1 MKVLEEKTF
10 RLRGKKISIGP
21 EEAHALLESTEGVS
35 SRGKNPKYFVVVG
48 KRRVPV
54 KSAFETILRAK
65 GIDLTVLDFTTQD
78 AVRILRKLGFHIVRG
93 KCKKEE
99 LRGYIGALSMEG
111 NAVKDKEK
119 AYNGSL

>member
-10 RLRGKKISIGP
+10 RLRGKEISISP
-21 EEAHALLESTEGVS
+21 EEACALVEATEGIS
-35 SRGKNPKYFVVVG
+35 SKGKNPKYFVVVG
-48 KRRVPV
+48 KRKVPV
-54 KSAFETILRAK
+54 KSALESIVRAK

-93 KCKKEE
+93 KCRREA
-99 LRGYIGALSMEG
+99 LRHYIGALSMEG

-119 AYNGSL
+119 AYNDTA